1 MKRAAITGAILEV
14 YYNQID
20 FLTYPT
26 QQYMTRVLTCWKK
39 VEFLRSNAYS
49 LPGISNIPQLSTSF
63 SMITM
68 YLPEYYSNIDQIKI
82 FFYHQIFNAFNAT
95 VKFLA
100 LTCENMHMKL
110 DKCSKSIRLKIP
122 SQTRVKLHQDLKRG
136 IKTSGNCA

>member
-26 QQYMTRVLTCWKK
+26 QQSMTWVLTCWKR

-49 LPGISNIPQLSTSF
+49 LTGISNIPQPSTSF

-68 YLPEYYSNIDQIKI
+68 YRPEYYSNIDQITI
-82 FFYHQIFNAFNAT
+82 FFYHQILNAFNAT
-95 VKFLA
+95 AKFLA

-110 DKCSKSIRLKIP
+110 GKCSKSVRLKIP
-122 SQTRVKLHQDLKRG
+122 FQTGVKLHQDLKRG